1 MYQLFKKIEHSYF
14 LIRLSRSTLP
24 TYRSEL
30 QIRAQPLQDKQN
42 QVQGEAF
49 AFCAFDMFFTRNVP
63 HITEKIFFTL
73 GYESYKTCLEVSNEW
88 YELLSSESYQTKA
101 KSMFKHEILKDEE
114 DLCNA
119 ARDGNIEEV
128 TRLLS
133 SGMLDINCVP
143 GGYTTTTPLWQEAIY
158 GSPLHRLLYMVL
170 PSIIYRYKDSP
181 LHNAAYWGHINI
193 VELLLDN
200 GAEVDIK
207 NKYRNTPLHYAA
219 WSGHREI
226 VQLLLNAGA
235 EQIYEPLW

>member
-1 MYQLFKKIEHSYF
+1 
-14 LIRLSRSTLP
+14 
-24 TYRSEL
+24 
-30 QIRAQPLQDKQN
+30 
-42 QVQGEAF
+42 
-49 AFCAFDMFFTRNVP
+49 MFFTRNVP

-73 GYESYKTCLEVSNEW
+73 DYESYKTCLEVSNEW

-133 SGMLDINCVP
+133 SGMLDINCVT
-143 GGYTTTTPLWQEAIY
+143 GSLATTPLWQAAKY
-158 GSPLHRLLYMVL
+158 GHTDVVILLLKRGAEINKGLINGQTPLH
-170 PSIIYRYKDSP
+170 I
-181 LHNAAYWGHINI
+181 AADWGHID
-193 VELLLDN
+193 VVQLLLDN

-207 NKYRNTPLHYAA
+207 NKYQNTPIYHAA
-219 WSGHREI
+219 QHGQAEI

-235 EQIYEPLW
+235 DPNTRNRRGQTPLDQAKIIGHKDVVQLLIKYTP